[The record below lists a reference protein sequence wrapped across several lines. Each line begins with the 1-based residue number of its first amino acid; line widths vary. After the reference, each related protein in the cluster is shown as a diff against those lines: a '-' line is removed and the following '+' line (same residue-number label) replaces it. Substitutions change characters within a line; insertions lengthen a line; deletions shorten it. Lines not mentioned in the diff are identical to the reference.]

1 MIFLGGH
8 HGPGG
13 RVLLGGG
20 NPLSLARKGGS
31 FPQAPHPLPNALYSG
46 ETHGKR
52 GRRQIERYVALL
64 GPENEKRTLRRPF
77 FIGCER
83 GMRGKW
89 TIGVFAAVTK
99 SLRKA
104 EAWKCSILLDDTAK
118 RGRYLGQIAR
128 LGHIILGI
136 DAEVRGCPAYT
147 LLYQFSPKDT
157 GQSKVK

>member
-1 MIFLGGH
+1 M
-8 HGPGG
+8 
-13 RVLLGGG
+13 
-20 NPLSLARKGGS
+20 
-31 FPQAPHPLPNALYSG
+31 
-46 ETHGKR
+46 
-52 GRRQIERYVALL
+52 ALL

-83 GMRGKW
+83 EMRGKW

-136 DAEVRGCPAYT
+136 DAEVSRSHFII
-147 LLYQFSPKDT
+147 LEKI
-157 GQSKVK
+157 